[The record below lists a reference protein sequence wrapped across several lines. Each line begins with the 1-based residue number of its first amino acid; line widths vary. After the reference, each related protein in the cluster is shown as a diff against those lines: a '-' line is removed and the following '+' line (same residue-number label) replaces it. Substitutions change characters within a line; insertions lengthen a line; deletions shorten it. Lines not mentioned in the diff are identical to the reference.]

1 MVTYDKNEKDLV
13 IPSALG
19 LAGMQDSVC
28 GVTEQEVIEI
38 VESAITDYDT
48 EIQVDLEDIREN
60 VSGNTD
66 DIAALSA
73 ATEALEQRVD
83 DISTS
88 ALTEQIEALSGSVE
102 DIRSDVET
110 LSGDTDNIRSDV
122 AALSAVTSG
131 IAIDVETA
139 FKSEIGLRSDLTS
152 LSGRTSAITE
162 QVSELSASTSGLSAD
177 VAALS
182 TAMQGKQDTLT
193 AGDGIDISG
202 ATISVKA
209 GEGLGFSGDTLV
221 VSGISGLEDIP
232 HYVYLSTG
240 SGQTD
245 LYDDIVEAY
254 DAGKKII
261 MEAID
266 VENRSSNG
274 KVYLD
279 LTKVITATTTA
290 GTVVYAGFVFS
301 GEGLPNSGNGL
312 RIFKV
317 TVNRIGYGGVS
328 GTQTANNI
336 YYASKNEMISNYTLP
351 TAAANTKGGIKIG
364 SGVTMSG
371 DFLSVKYGDG
381 LGMSGDTLVVSG
393 GTGGGDYLVV
403 DALSAVTS
411 PEEGQMAV
419 ERTSFDEV
427 EYQSVYVE
435 DETQYTTDGY
445 WAAIYNTQDSEWG
458 ERSIYRGGDGNF
470 YWDYDNGYL
479 NKDEWAQSD
488 WNGEPYKYRL
498 WGGNGVL
505 PRFDIIFPENSPLA
519 IKIWDHE
526 GEEPIGIALDTEA
539 VDLVSKLPQPNLYQ
553 NDIWAPLEWTIN
565 KKTINELATSA
576 ETNELISKIRDMVS
590 LGRYPKVLD
599 ASSMVML
606 DFVGDSQIW
615 LDFQGQN
622 GNTNYHLYISNTVFD
637 DNGFNSVG
645 IRYDVNPI
653 FSDPSQSTI
662 GISSAGTI
670 NDPGVLAKFSEES
683 HTDTIIFRWDGDYGS
698 WGQAPIK
705 YVYRTRAQEE
715 DPLVYH
721 FCAEVPIN
729 GTLYRGVWHATEWD
743 WDNYTL
749 DSWTTL

>member
-73 ATEALEQRVD
+73 ATVALEQRVD
-83 DISTS
+83 NISTS

-152 LSGRTSAITE
+152 LSGRTSAITV
-162 QVSELSASTSGLSAD
+162 QVSELSATTSGIAID
-177 VAALS
+177 VATLS
-182 TAMQGKQDTLT
+182 GSTVAVEQAVAGKQDTLT

-254 DAGKKII
+254 DAGKKVI

-266 VENRSSNG
+266 VEDRSNNG
-274 KVYLD
+274 RKVYLD
-279 LTKVITATTTA
+279 LTKVLTATTTA
-290 GTVVYAGFVFS
+290 GTVVYASFIFS
-301 GEGLPNSGNGL
+301 GEGQPNTGNGL

-317 TVNRIGYGGVS
+317 TVNRIGYGDVS

-336 YYASKNEMISNYTLP
+336 YYASKKEIISNYTLP
-351 TAAANTKGGIKIG
+351 NASSSKLGGIKIG

-393 GTGGGDYLVV
+393 GTGGGGIEKVSTLPLT
-403 DALSAVTS
+403 A
-411 PEEGQMAV
+411 EEGDV
-419 ERTSFDEV
+419 VWLE
-427 EYQSVYVE
+427 
-435 DETQYTTDGY
+435 GH
-445 WAAIYNTQDSEWG
+445 
-458 ERSIYRGGDGNF
+458 
-470 YWDYDNGYL
+470 
-479 NKDEWAQSD
+479 AQSGYTITMD
-488 WNGEPYKYRL
+488 MSEKSFESGYIMAEINWNNYECEAGVNYGVWQYNAEYGAKLRSRR
-498 WGGNGVL
+498 NGSTRYL
-505 PRFDIIFPENSPLA
+505 DIITDN
-519 IKIWDHE
+519 
-526 GEEPIGIALDTEA
+526 
-539 VDLVSKLPQPNLYQ
+539 N
-553 NDIWAPLEWTIN
+553 
-565 KKTINELATSA
+565 
-576 ETNELISKIRDMVS
+576 VS
-590 LGRYPKVLD
+590 LGQD
-599 ASSMVML
+599 ANSMQTGVEFPFL
-606 DFVGDSQIW
+606 GKFYAYEGGKWHNIAREVYVDFDKEPDKAKEYFLEIYSGLTDFDGSDLVIFYRQDSDVRTYAAFKPYFSAHYGMDCQ
-615 LDFQGQN
+615 
-622 GNTNYHLYISNTVFD
+622 SND
-637 DNGFNSVG
+637 SRGARDS
-645 IRYDVNPI
+645 
-653 FSDPSQSTI
+653 
-662 GISSAGTI
+662 
-670 NDPGVLAKFSEES
+670 
-683 HTDTIIFRWDGDYGS
+683 S
-698 WGQAPIK
+698 WGQIRVDMNRLSYDWEQDSISFNTLVGTKWSATEDQLSGTMCV
-705 YVYRTRAQEE
+705 YVGPNGDMGHRDVNCLFDEASQHQLAVKGCELDFSAEYGFGSV
-715 DPLVYH
+715 VYARKH
-721 FCAEVPIN
+721 SINDESWYYTWSLIVP
-729 GTLYRGVWHATEWD
+729 TDTDVKKGVWHATD
-743 WDNYTL
+743 LGDMSSYVL